1 MGMEAAIYR
10 SIQKN
15 FEITITK
22 GMQEVKLT
30 EAKLKQMILEAF
42 KSTYHMDFGIPTP
55 DEKLRSE
62 LGDETYGKIQSLD
75 KEQADIMKQSFDPN
89 YPRDLKQETIQSFM
103 ESHGFDLEI
112 QEVEPAYTGPL
123 GGIFMNEVYI
133 HSDSSRK
140 GAFSIDYGIKTYD
153 SLPNK
158 KYIYFKYS
166 YLLNYKA
173 TRKNGSI
180 EIANMFDLDMGSYF
194 NPNYEDIETMS
205 SLIIR
210 RIKNDLKKL
219 IGTQ

>member
-1 MGMEAAIYR
+1 
-10 SIQKN
+10 
-15 FEITITK
+15 
-22 GMQEVKLT
+22 
-30 EAKLKQMILEAF
+30 MILEAF

-89 YPRDLKQETIQSFM
+89 YPRDLKYETIQSFM

-112 QEVEPAYTGPL
+112 QEVEPAGSPTD
-123 GGIFMNEVYI
+123 IFMNEIYI
-133 HSDSSRK
+133 HSDSSRNS
-140 GAFSIDYGIKTYD
+140 AFSIDYRIKTYA

-158 KYIYFKYS
+158 KYIYYNYS

-194 NPNYEDIETMS
+194 NPNDEDIETMS

-210 RIKNDLKKL
+210 RIKNDLKKI
-219 IGTQ
+219 IGVK

>member
-1 MGMEAAIYR
+1 
-10 SIQKN
+10 
-15 FEITITK
+15 
-22 GMQEVKLT
+22 VKLT
-30 EAKLKQMILEAF
+30 EAKLKQMIMEAF

-133 HSDSSRK
+133 HSDSSK
-140 GAFSIDYGIKTYD
+140 AFSIDYGIKTYA

-158 KYIYFKYS
+158 KYIYYNYS
-166 YLLNYKA
+166 YMFNRKTT

-180 EIANMFDLDMGSYF
+180 EIANMFDLDMGRYY
-194 NPNYEDIETMS
+194 NPNDEDIETMS

-210 RIKNDLKKL
+210 RIKKELEKILDK
-219 IGTQ
+219 